1 MKIAIPDLISNS
13 YFPAIAAVEL
23 GMFKR
28 EGLDVALELVVPVE
42 KALAALGDG
51 SLEFL
56 GCSSHLVVG
65 GFPEWHG
72 AKLLCAQAQG
82 MYWFLV
88 MRSDL
93 KAARGDLDAV
103 KGRRIGAAHWVGMAL
118 RQLLRERGIDPA
130 RDNVEIAPIPGAHGA
145 GMSFGVM
152 AAQALEERRVD
163 GFWANGMGAELAVR
177 RGVGT
182 VVLDARRDP
191 EVPDYTMACV
201 VASDRLVAERPQVAA
216 AAVRAIAGAQQALRA
231 DVTQAT
237 AIGRRLFP
245 AAEAELIADI
255 VRRDLPFYS
264 AEIRRDAIERM
275 IGFSQAAGVLNR
287 HPAYEDV
294 VATQFAPLWTGNRP
308 AEA

>member
-13 YFPAIAAVEL
+13 YFPVIAAVEL

-28 EGLDVALELVVPVE
+28 EGLDVDLELVVPVE
-42 KALAALGDG
+42 KALTALGGG

-93 KAARGDLDAV
+93 KATPGDLGAV

-118 RQLLRERGIDPA
+118 RQLLIERGIDPA

-191 EVPDYTMACV
+191 TAPNYTMACV
-201 VASDRLVAERPQVAA
+201 VASDRLIAERPQLAA
-216 AAVRAIAGAQQALRA
+216 AAVRAITGAQQALRE
-231 DVTQAT
+231 DVTLAT
-237 AIGRRLFP
+237 GIGRKLFP
-245 AAEAELIADI
+245 TAEAELIADI

-264 AEIRRDAIERM
+264 AEIKRDAIERM
-275 IGFSQAAGVLNR
+275 IGFSQSAGVLKR
-287 HPAYEDV
+287 HPAYEEI
-294 VATQFAPLWTGNRP
+294 VATQFAPLWASYRP
-308 AEA
+308 A